1 VPEDFKMW
9 VPVLL
14 DFGRD
19 QYAVLRLWV
28 DKPHNKYK
36 LPRAPLGAARGDFKS
51 VSCGA
56 MRGEEEIVI
65 LHSRL
70 YLRIHA

>member
-1 VPEDFKMW
+1 MPEDFKMW

-36 LPRAPLGAARGDFKS
+36 LPRAPLEPR
-51 VSCGA
+51 
-56 MRGEEEIVI
+56 EVI
-65 LHSRL
+65 LNPF
-70 YLRIHA
+70 HAVLCEVKNK